1 MNTDSGEAVFF
12 LSPEECKCL
21 YRKFKKEESKLSDD
35 ELCIF
40 NRMEKMLYS
49 KLSIKEIEDLSDLQK

>member
-1 MNTDSGEAVFF
+1 MDIVSEEAGLF
-12 LSPEECKCL
+12 LSLKECKCL
-21 YRKFKKEESKLSDD
+21 YRKLKKEESRLSDD

-49 KLSIKEIEDLSDLQK
+49 KLSIKEIEDLSDLHK